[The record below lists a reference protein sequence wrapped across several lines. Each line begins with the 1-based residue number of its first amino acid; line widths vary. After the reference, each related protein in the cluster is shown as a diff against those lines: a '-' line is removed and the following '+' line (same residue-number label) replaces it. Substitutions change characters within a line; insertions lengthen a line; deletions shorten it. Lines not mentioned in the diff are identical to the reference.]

1 MSARAA
7 SLRPRPSTRNTGLR
21 VVRRRTTSHI
31 KRSGA
36 TKIAPVAIAVA
47 IGIAAIVAAILL
59 EQVALAQ
66 SAFHQSDLRSRLEAA
81 ESEHEELLLEA
92 AQLDSA
98 ARVERYA
105 RETLGMV
112 DPEPTSVQYIVAD
125 VGRGKGSPRR
135 GPRNSPAVTTGGV
148 AAGSPYGVLPAEG
161 TSP

>member
-7 SLRPRPSTRNTGLR
+7 SLRQRASTRKTDLR
-21 VVRRRTTSHI
+21 VVRRRATSHI

-47 IGIAAIVAAILL
+47 IGVAAIIGAIIL

-66 SAFHQSDLRSRLEAA
+66 SAFHLSDLRSELEAA

-98 ARVERYA
+98 ARIERYA

-112 DPEPTSVQYIVAD
+112 DPEPASVQYIVAN
-125 VGRGKGSPRR
+125 VGRGNGGPRR
-135 GPRNSPAVTTGGV
+135 NPRNSPAVTTQGV

>member
-7 SLRPRPSTRNTGLR
+7 SLRPRPSTRKTELR

-36 TKIAPVAIAVA
+36 TRIAPVAIAVA

-66 SAFHQSDLRSRLEAA
+66 SAFHLSDLRTELQAA

-98 ARVERYA
+98 ARIERYA

-112 DPEPTSVQYIVAD
+112 DPEPASVQYIVAN
-125 VGRGKGSPRR
+125 VRSGNGSRRGK
-135 GPRNSPAVTTGGV
+135 PRNLPDGTAPGV